1 MIVRL
6 AVLAVMAMSML
17 GLPSN
22 APAQQVDRVAA
33 IVNDEIITLRDVD
46 SRLRMALALSGLPDS
61 PEARQRAL
69 PQVVRKMID
78 ERLQLQEAERL
89 KIVMTAAEVEAG
101 ISNIEEQSRQP
112 RGSLVATLEKAGVDA
127 SSIREQIRADL
138 TWVRVASRVLS
149 HSIRVGDEEVNDR
162 LAMLKERQG
171 QPEYL
176 AAEIFLPVESAAQ
189 EADMMRLADRL
200 LEQLKAG
207 APFPA
212 LAQQFSRAPTAANGG
227 QMGWIAQGTADSEMI
242 ATLQNMAPGT
252 VSQPI
257 RAGDGIH
264 ILALMD
270 RRIAGGSI
278 NPNDTSVTLTRIIL
292 PVPKD
297 GPSIEQ
303 LAARAHELT
312 RGAKSCEDMDAIGR
326 KLGAAEVGRLPPA
339 RLSEIAPQLRNV
351 IAALPAGG
359 VARPVSTDKGL
370 MVLMMCERKDAVSVE
385 LPSKEAIRRMIE
397 NERMD
402 MLTRRYLRDLRRAA
416 FIEIR
421 L

>member
-6 AVLAVMAMSML
+6 AALAVMAISIL
-17 GLPSN
+17 GLPPI
-22 APAQQVDRVAA
+22 AHAQQVDRVAA

-46 SRLRMALALSGLPDS
+46 NRLRMALVLSGLPDS
-61 PEARQRAL
+61 PEGRQRAL

-78 ERLQLQEAERL
+78 ERLQLQEADRL

-101 ISNIEEQSRQP
+101 IANIEEQSRQP
-112 RGSLVATLEKAGVDA
+112 RGSLVATLTGAGVDA
-127 SSIREQIRADL
+127 GSIRDQIRADL

-149 HSIRVGDEEVNDR
+149 HSVRVGDEEVNDR
-162 LAMLKERQG
+162 LAMIKERQG

-176 AAEIFLPVESAAQ
+176 VAEIFLPIESAAQ
-189 EADMMRLADRL
+189 EAEMMRLADRL
-200 LEQLKAG
+200 LEQLRAG
-207 APFPA
+207 APFQA
-212 LAQQFSRAPTAANGG
+212 LARQFSRAPTAANGG
-227 QMGWIAQGTADSEMI
+227 QMGWLAQGMADDDLI
-242 ATLQNMAPGT
+242 TTLKGMTPGS

-257 RAGDGIH
+257 RAGDGLH

-278 NPNDTSVTLTRIIL
+278 NPNDTSVTLTRIVL

-297 GPSIEQ
+297 GPPMEQ
-303 LAARAHELT
+303 LAARANELT
-312 RGAKSCEDMDAIGR
+312 RGAKSCDDLDAIGR
-326 KLGAAEVGRLPPA
+326 KLGAAEVSRLPPA
-339 RLSEIAPQLRNV
+339 RLSEITPQLRNV
-351 IAALPAGG
+351 VATLPAGG
-359 VARPVSTDKGL
+359 VARPISTDNGL
-370 MVLMMCERKDAVSVE
+370 MVLMMCERNDAVSVQ
-385 LPSKEAIRRMIE
+385 LPSNAAVRRMIE
-397 NERMD
+397 DERMD